1 MHGLRLWAPLVA
13 SCLVATSCSMAKFGY
28 DMLPTWAH
36 WQIERYLS
44 LDEDQRA
51 IVSRRID
58 ELHRWHR
65 RVQLP
70 KYVAF
75 LSEVEDQVRTADPA
89 RTASAGSVDAALI
102 ARWRDRIGEA
112 WIPVAEHLAPG
123 LAELALT
130 LRPEQI
136 ERLRRRLADGD
147 DEYREKFLA
156 ETPKARAEARADR
169 VVKRAETFLGRLDSA
184 QVREL
189 RTLAAAMPG
198 HEDDWLAERHRR
210 QKALVALLQ
219 KIATEQPGQRE
230 ATRLTRD
237 YLTSMWTA
245 NDERRRARLN
255 AAIGDSDALSAQTLG
270 KATPAQRAHLVK
282 LVRGY
287 ADDFRALTGATLA
300 TAAR

>member
-1 MHGLRLWAPLVA
+1 
-13 SCLVATSCSMAKFGY
+13 MAKFGY
-28 DMLPTWAH
+28 DVLPTWAH

-51 IVSRRID
+51 IVSRRVD

-75 LSEVEDQVRTADPA
+75 LSEVEEQVRPNDPA
-89 RTASAGSVDAALI
+89 RPGAAGAVDAALV
-102 ARWRDRIGEA
+102 ARWRDRVSEA
-112 WIPVAEHLAPG
+112 WIPFAEHLAPG

-136 ERLRRRLADGD
+136 ERLRRRLADAD

-156 ETPKARAEARADR
+156 ENSKARAEARADR

-184 QVREL
+184 QLREL
-189 RTLAAAMPG
+189 RMLAAAMPAR
-198 HEDDWLAERHRR
+198 EDDWLAERQRR
-210 QKALVALLQ
+210 QNGLVALLRTLS
-219 KIATEQPGQRE
+219 TERPGQRE
-230 ATRLTRD
+230 ATRLARE
-237 YLTSMWTA
+237 YLLSMWTSQ
-245 NDERRRARLN
+245 NERRRARLE
-255 AAIGDSDALSAQTLG
+255 AAIGESDALSADTLA

-287 ADDFRALTGATLA
+287 ADDFRALSGAALA
-300 TAAR
+300 SAR

>member
-1 MHGLRLWAPLVA
+1 MR
-13 SCLVATSCSMAKFGY
+13 S
-28 DMLPTWAH
+28 
-36 WQIERYLS
+36 R
-44 LDEDQRA
+44 QRA
-51 IVSRRID
+51 IRAAST
-58 ELHRWHR
+58 
-65 RVQLP
+65 LP
-70 KYVAF
+70 
-75 LSEVEDQVRTADPA
+75 AD
-89 RTASAGSVDAALI
+89 
-102 ARWRDRIGEA
+102 
-112 WIPVAEHLAPG
+112 AEHRAPG

>member
-1 MHGLRLWAPLVA
+1 
-13 SCLVATSCSMAKFGY
+13 MAKFGY

-44 LDEDQRA
+44 GEDQRA
-51 IVSRRID
+51 IVSRRIGRTA
-58 ELHRWHR
+58 RWHR
-65 RVQLP
+65 RPAAQICG
-70 KYVAF
+70 F
-75 LSEVEDQVRTADPA
+75 LSEVEDQVRAAEPA
-89 RTASAGSVDAALI
+89 RTVPAVGDDAALI

-112 WIPVAEHLAPG
+112 WMPVAEHLAPG

-184 QVREL
+184 QVRSCAAGGGHA
-189 RTLAAAMPG
+189 RPGRLAGRAS
-198 HEDDWLAERHRR
+198 RR

-219 KIATEQPGQRE
+219 RRHRQPGQ

-245 NDERRRARLN
+245 NDGRRRH
-255 AAIGDSDALSAQTLG
+255 G
-270 KATPAQRAHLVK
+270 
-282 LVRGY
+282 
-287 ADDFRALTGATLA
+287 
-300 TAAR
+300 

>member
-1 MHGLRLWAPLVA
+1 
-13 SCLVATSCSMAKFGY
+13 MAKFGY
-28 DMLPTWAH
+28 DVLPTWAH
-36 WQIERYLS
+36 WQIERYFS
-44 LDEDQRA
+44 LDDDQRT

-70 KYVAF
+70 KYVDF
-75 LSEVEDQVRTADPA
+75 LSEVEDQVRLADPSRA
-89 RTASAGSVDAALI
+89 APAAGVDAAAI

-112 WIPVAEHLAPG
+112 WTPLAEHLAPG

-147 DEYREKFLA
+147 DDYREKFLA
-156 ETPKARAEARADR
+156 ETPKARNEARADR

-184 QVREL
+184 QTREL

-198 HEDDWLAERHRR
+198 REDDWLAERLRR
-210 QKALVALLQ
+210 QKGLVALLH
-219 KIATEQPGQRE
+219 KISADQPGQRE
-230 ATRLTRD
+230 ATRLARE
-237 YLTSMWTA
+237 YLLTVWTSHDA
-245 NDERRRARLN
+245 RRRARLD
-255 AAIGDSDALSAQTLG
+255 AAIGDSDALSAQMLA
-270 KATPAQRAHLVK
+270 KATAAQRAHLVK

-287 ADDFRALTGATLA
+287 ADDFRTLTGTTLA
-300 TAAR
+300 AANR

>member
-28 DMLPTWAH
+28 DVLPTWAH

-58 ELHRWHR
+58 ELHKWHR

-75 LSEVEDQVRTADPA
+75 LSEVEEQVRT
-89 RTASAGSVDAALI
+89 VDAARAAPAGGVDAAVI

-198 HEDDWLAERHRR
+198 REDDWLAERQRR
-210 QKALVALLQ
+210 QKGLVALMH
-219 KIATEQPGQRE
+219 KISADQPGQRE
-230 ATRLTRD
+230 ATRLARE
-237 YLTSMWTA
+237 YLVSMWTA
-245 NDERRRARLN
+245 HDARRRARLD
-255 AAIGDSDALSAQTLG
+255 AAIGDSDALSADTLA

-300 TAAR
+300 AANR

>member
-1 MHGLRLWAPLVA
+1 MPGLRLWAPLVA

-28 DMLPTWAH
+28 DVLPTWAH

-51 IVSRRID
+51 IVSRRVD

-75 LSEVEDQVRTADPA
+75 LSEVEEQVRPNDPA
-89 RTASAGSVDAALI
+89 RPGAAGAVDAALV
-102 ARWRDRIGEA
+102 ARWRDRVSEA
-112 WIPVAEHLAPG
+112 WIPFAEHLAPG

-136 ERLRRRLADGD
+136 ERLRRRLADAD

-156 ETPKARAEARADR
+156 ENPKARAEARADR

-184 QVREL
+184 QLREL
-189 RTLAAAMPG
+189 RMLAAAMPAR
-198 HEDDWLAERHRR
+198 EDDWLAERQRR
-210 QKALVALLQ
+210 QNGLVALLRTLS
-219 KIATEQPGQRE
+219 TERPGQRE
-230 ATRLTRD
+230 ATRLARE
-237 YLTSMWTA
+237 YLLSMWTSQ
-245 NDERRRARLN
+245 NERRRARLE
-255 AAIGDSDALSAQTLG
+255 AAIGESDALSADTLA

-287 ADDFRALTGATLA
+287 ADDFRALSGAALA
-300 TAAR
+300 SAR

>member
-1 MHGLRLWAPLVA
+1 MPGLRLWAPLVA

-28 DMLPTWAH
+28 DVLPTWAH

-51 IVSRRID
+51 IVSRRVD

-75 LSEVEDQVRTADPA
+75 LSEVEEQVRPNDPA
-89 RTASAGSVDAALI
+89 RPGAAGAVDAALV
-102 ARWRDRIGEA
+102 ARWRDRVSEA
-112 WIPVAEHLAPG
+112 WIPFAEHLAPG

-136 ERLRRRLADGD
+136 ERLRRRLADAD

-156 ETPKARAEARADR
+156 ENSKARAEARADR

-184 QVREL
+184 QLREL
-189 RTLAAAMPG
+189 RMLAAAMPAR
-198 HEDDWLAERHRR
+198 EDDWLAERQRR
-210 QKALVALLQ
+210 QNGLVALLRTLS
-219 KIATEQPGQRE
+219 TERPGQRE
-230 ATRLTRD
+230 ATRLARE
-237 YLTSMWTA
+237 YLLSMWTSQ
-245 NDERRRARLN
+245 NERRRARLE
-255 AAIGDSDALSAQTLG
+255 AAIGESDALSADTLA

-287 ADDFRALTGATLA
+287 ADDFRALSGAALA
-300 TAAR
+300 SAR

>member
-1 MHGLRLWAPLVA
+1 
-13 SCLVATSCSMAKFGY
+13 MAKFGY
-28 DMLPTWAH
+28 DVLPTWAH
-36 WQIERYLS
+36 WQSERYLS

-58 ELHRWHR
+58 ELHKWHR

-75 LSEVEDQVRTADPA
+75 LSEVEEQVRT
-89 RTASAGSVDAALI
+89 VDAARAAPAGGVDAAVI

-198 HEDDWLAERHRR
+198 REDDWLAERQRR
-210 QKALVALLQ
+210 QKGLVALMH
-219 KIATEQPGQRE
+219 KISADQPGQRE
-230 ATRLTRD
+230 ATRLARE
-237 YLTSMWTA
+237 YLVSMWTA
-245 NDERRRARLN
+245 HDARRRARLD
-255 AAIGDSDALSAQTLG
+255 AAIGDSDALSADTLA

-300 TAAR
+300 AANR

>member
-1 MHGLRLWAPLVA
+1 
-13 SCLVATSCSMAKFGY
+13 MAKFGY

-169 VVKRAETFLGRLDSA
+169 VVKRAETC
-184 QVREL
+184 
-189 RTLAAAMPG
+189 
-198 HEDDWLAERHRR
+198 
-210 QKALVALLQ
+210 LLY
-219 KIATEQPGQRE
+219 T
-230 ATRLTRD
+230 
-237 YLTSMWTA
+237 
-245 NDERRRARLN
+245 
-255 AAIGDSDALSAQTLG
+255 SDA
-270 KATPAQRAHLVK
+270 
-282 LVRGY
+282 
-287 ADDFRALTGATLA
+287 ADE
-300 TAAR
+300 